1 MPRYSYTARN
11 EAGEQVKG
19 TLEAAGREKA
29 LETLREKSLFPV
41 TLEGEETGGGRL
53 RIGKSRPE
61 DLIMFTRQLAALGK
75 AGLPLLTTL
84 DVIHQQLDNPR
95 WKMVT
100 SRLQEDIVAGNSLS
114 QALNKQPEFFSP
126 IYVNFV
132 YAGEQGGVLEE
143 VLDRLADL
151 LVHDLEDR
159 RAVKAALAYPK
170 MVLLAMA
177 GAVAVIMAFVTPK
190 FARIFQ
196 STRMELPLPTRMMLA
211 GNRVVQQFWPLLLAG
226 GIGLAILSYFLQKN
240 EKGRLFWDR
249 VKLRLPVFGPL
260 LTRSLLSRFCFVFGV
275 TVESGLPILETLD
288 MAARAVGNRFL
299 EREIAGCQREVGN
312 GRPIAESLAPTGIFP
327 PLVIRMISIGERSGN
342 LSRMMKELVS
352 HYDQELKY
360 VIAGMTRAMEQILT
374 AAMALLVLGL
384 ALAVFLPMWNMISL
398 VSR

>member
-19 TLEAAGREKA
+19 TLEAAGRDKA

-41 TLEGEETGGGRL
+41 TLEVEETGGGSFR
-53 RIGKSRPE
+53 RRKSRPE

-75 AGLPLLTTL
+75 AGLPLLSTL
-84 DVIHQQLDNPR
+84 DIIHQQLDNPR
-95 WKMVT
+95 WKRVT
-100 SRLQEDIVAGNSLS
+100 ARLQEDIVAGNSLS
-114 QALNKQPEFFSP
+114 QALAKQPEFFST

-151 LVHDLEDR
+151 LIHDLEDR
-159 RAVKAALAYPK
+159 RALKAALAYPK
-170 MVLLAMA
+170 MVLAAMA
-177 GAVAVIMAFVTPK
+177 GAVVVIMTFVTPK

-196 STRMELPLPTRMMLA
+196 ATRMELPLPTRVMLA
-211 GNRVVQQFWPLLLAG
+211 ANRLFQQSWPLLLAG
-226 GIGLAILSYFLQKN
+226 GIVLAILGYFLLKK

-249 VKLRLPVFGPL
+249 IKLRLPVFGPL
-260 LTRSLLSRFCFVFGV
+260 FTRSLLSRFCFVFGV
-275 TVESGLPILETLD
+275 TVESGLPILDTLE
-288 MAARAVGNRFL
+288 MAARAVDNHFL
-299 EREIAGCQREVGN
+299 EREIAGCQREIGS

-327 PLVIRMISIGERSGN
+327 PLVVRMISVGERSGN

-352 HYDQELKY
+352 HYDLELKY
-360 VIAGMTRAMEQILT
+360 VIANMTRAMEQILT